1 MMKHFFDVK
10 GSTGNDYTVTINI
23 TDDGKLT
30 AGCTCKA
37 GMNAT
42 LCKHVIGIINDNEE
56 FSNLL
61 HSQKYYYLYEM
72 FLDKSAEAEILK
84 KEAAKA
90 KKQFSHS
97 LMKE

>member
-42 LCKHVIGIINDNEE
+42 LCKHVIGVINDN
-56 FSNLL
+56 
-61 HSQKYYYLYEM
+61 
-72 FLDKSAEAEILK
+72 
-84 KEAAKA
+84 
-90 KKQFSHS
+90 
-97 LMKE
+97 